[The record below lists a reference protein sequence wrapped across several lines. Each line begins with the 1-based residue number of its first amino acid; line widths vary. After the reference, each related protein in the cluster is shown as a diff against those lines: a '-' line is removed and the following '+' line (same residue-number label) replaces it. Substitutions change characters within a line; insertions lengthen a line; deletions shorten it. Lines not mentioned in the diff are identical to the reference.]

1 MKNNNTIM
9 KAIFFILCVFCFPLK
24 AQYHIT
30 YNHRIS
36 DISSTKE
43 DLYIKDKEIIS
54 IRDSVVIMD
63 NSSDVIRKN
72 NIHKI
77 SYIKNLVDNIVNI
90 DTYFG
95 RKHYLIEDRL
105 PKIEWKIHPDITK
118 NILGYACIEA
128 KGYFRGSNL
137 IAYFTKD
144 IPISAG
150 PFKFSGLDGV
160 ILEIYEEG
168 KEYNSWKAVKIDSK
182 FKGNVPYSRY
192 KKVENISLK
201 DYVALEEAELH
212 QYLKNITRGANVSN
226 QRVLRNGIEKIYEW
240 ENQ

>member
-24 AQYHIT
+24 AQYHIA
-30 YNHRIS
+30 YSHRIS

-54 IRDSVVIMD
+54 IRDSVIIMD
-63 NSSDVIRKN
+63 NSLDMLRKN
-72 NIHKI
+72 NLHKI
-77 SYIKNLVDNIVNI
+77 AYIKDATNIINI
-90 DTYFG
+90 DTHFEGKNYII
-95 RKHYLIEDRL
+95 KDEI
-105 PKIEWKIHPDITK
+105 PKIEWKISPNITK

-137 IAYFTKD
+137 VAYFTKD

-150 PFKFSGLDGV
+150 SFKFSGLDGV

-182 FKGNVPYSRY
+182 FKGNVPYFRY
-192 KKVENISLK
+192 KKIENISLK

-212 QYLKNITRGANVSN
+212 QYLKNITRGVNVS
-226 QRVLRNGIEKIYEW
+226 QKRILRNGIEKIYEW

>member
-1 MKNNNTIM
+1 MKT
-9 KAIFFILCVFCFPLK
+9 IFFILCVFCFPLK

-182 FKGNVPYSRY
+182 FKGNVPYFRY
-192 KKVENISLK
+192 KKIENISLK

>member
-1 MKNNNTIM
+1 M

-182 FKGNVPYSRY
+182 FKGNVPYFRY
-192 KKVENISLK
+192 KKIENISLK

>member
-1 MKNNNTIM
+1 MKT
-9 KAIFFILCVFCFPLK
+9 IFFILCVFCFPLK

-30 YNHRIS
+30 YSHKVS

-54 IRDSVVIMD
+54 IRDSVMIMD
-63 NSSDVIRKN
+63 NSLDMLRKN
-72 NIHKI
+72 NLHKI
-77 SYIKNLVDNIVNI
+77 AYIKDATNIINI
-90 DTYFG
+90 DTHFEG
-95 RKHYLIEDRL
+95 KHYIIKDEI
-105 PKIEWKIHPDITK
+105 PKIEWEINPSITK
-118 NILGYACIEA
+118 NILGYACMEA

-137 IAYFTKD
+137 VAYFTKD

-150 PFKFSGLDGV
+150 PFKFLGLDGV

>member
-1 MKNNNTIM
+1 M

-137 IAYFTKD
+137 VAYFTKD

-182 FKGNVPYSRY
+182 FKGNVPYFRY
-192 KKVENISLK
+192 KKIENISLK